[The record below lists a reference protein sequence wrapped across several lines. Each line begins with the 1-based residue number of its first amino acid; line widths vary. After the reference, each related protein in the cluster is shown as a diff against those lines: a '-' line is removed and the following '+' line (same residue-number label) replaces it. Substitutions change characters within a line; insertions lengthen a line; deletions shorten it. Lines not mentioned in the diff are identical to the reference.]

1 LITTK
6 DSSGYGRRDVIGSG
20 EWEVPPVS
28 RRPIAFTVGVTTWA
42 VLTVT
47 ACAQEEIPTAPP
59 FNPPQLTPSLLDFLT
74 GQPIATQCK
83 LSKTP
88 LLLQPPFA
96 GAPIDTPKGLAAD
109 IKAKEVDVP
118 NRIAAAQYLGTLDC
132 VAFPE
137 ARKMLLAMA
146 LEDPFE
152 PVRYEAVMALR
163 IMLARGMDNPR
174 RSAHAAG
181 CGCEKCKE
189 REKNIKKS
197 VKETEKHAHHAKVMA
212 LCPKNPCELVHKT
225 LPAIIH
231 APCVLAAKMKLRCQ
245 THVKAEELRYDFCKG
260 CCDAETL
267 NALSKIA
274 NELDEQGC
282 PIEPSPRVRQA
293 AADALLLCDCTPVAT
308 PVVPVPAPPIPE
320 KEEGEGSPLIDGE
333 GVPVVP
339 VEPVPDVP
347 TVPEVPAVPET
358 ESLDNLDPNA
368 FAQPR
373 LLKTGATA
381 GLNRAEAPPIAAL
394 RDYCVVALHDHRFA
408 KANSEIFSIYKSRT
422 FFFESEESK
431 MRFDENPE
439 AFAPVFC
446 GMDPVCYVESQEL
459 REGRVLR
466 EHGGRFYLFVSEAN
480 WEAFQKNPSRYSTR

>member
-1 LITTK
+1 M
-6 DSSGYGRRDVIGSG
+6 
-20 EWEVPPVS
+20 S
-28 RRPIAFTVGVTTWA
+28 RRPIRFIAGVAAWA
-42 VLTVT
+42 ALAVT
-47 ACAQEEIPTAPP
+47 ASAQEELVPTAPP

-83 LSKTP
+83 LAKTP

-137 ARKMLLAMA
+137 ARKMLIAMA
-146 LEDPFE
+146 MEDPFE
-152 PVRYEAVMALR
+152 PVRYEAVMAIR

-174 RSAHAAG
+174 SAAHVAG
-181 CGCEKCKE
+181 CGCEKCKD
-189 REKNIKKS
+189 REKAIKKS
-197 VKETEKHAHHAKVMA
+197 AKETKKHAHHAEVMA

-245 THVKAEELRYDFCKG
+245 TGVKAEELRYDFCKG

-282 PIEPSPRVRQA
+282 PIEPSPRVREA
-293 AADALLLCDCTPVAT
+293 AADALLLCDCIPVPPTPM
-308 PVVPVPAPPIPE
+308 VPVPAPPIPDT
-320 KEEGEGSPLIDGE
+320 KPPGEGTPLIEGE
-333 GVPVVP
+333 GVPE
-339 VEPVPDVP
+339 VEGEFPIPEVP
-347 TVPEVPAVPET
+347 TVPET
-358 ESLDNLDPNA
+358 EQFDDLDPNA
-368 FAQPR
+368 FATPR
-373 LLKTGATA
+373 LLKTGAKSRNSTVRPTA
-381 GLNRAEAPPIAAL
+381 GTSNQNEAPPLAAL

-431 MRFDENPE
+431 IRFEENPE
-439 AFAPVFC
+439 VFAPVFC
-446 GMDPVCYVESQEL
+446 GMDPVCYVESEEL

-466 EHGGRFYLFVSEAN
+466 EHAGRFYLFTDEAN
-480 WEAFQKNPSRYSTR
+480 WETFQKNPARYSTR

>member
-1 LITTK
+1 MF
-6 DSSGYGRRDVIGSG
+6 
-20 EWEVPPVS
+20 
-28 RRPIAFTVGVTTWA
+28 RRPFVYTVGIAVWA
-42 VLTVT
+42 SLTVT
-47 ACAQEEIPTAPP
+47 VCAQEEIATAPP

-74 GQPIATQCK
+74 GAPIATQCK

-109 IKAKEVDVP
+109 IKAKELDVP

-137 ARKMLLAMA
+137 ARKMLIAMA

-163 IMLARGMDNPR
+163 IMLARGMDNPNR
-174 RSAHAAG
+174 AAHIAG
-181 CGCEKCKE
+181 CGCDKCKE
-189 REKNIKKS
+189 REESIEDS
-197 VKETEKHAHHAKVMA
+197 VKETKKHAHHAKVMA

-245 THVKAEELRYDFCKG
+245 TGVKAEELRYDFCKG

-267 NALSKIA
+267 NALSKIV

-282 PIEPSPRVRQA
+282 PIEPSPRVREA
-293 AADALLLCDCTPVAT
+293 AAAALLLCDCTPVPPQ
-308 PVVPVPAPPIPE
+308 PVVPVPAPPIPDTDP
-320 KEEGEGSPLIDGE
+320 GEGRPIIDGE
-333 GVPVVP
+333 GVPEVP

-347 TVPEVPAVPET
+347 TVPEVPET
-358 ESLDNLDPNA
+358 ESLDDIDPNA

-373 LLKTGATA
+373 LLKTTAKDQNIGVRPAAGTQTRDEAT
-381 GLNRAEAPPIAAL
+381 PIAAL
-394 RDYCVVALHDHRFA
+394 RNYCVVALHDHRFA

-439 AFAPVFC
+439 VFAPVFC

-480 WEAFQKNPSRYSTR
+480 WETFQKNPSRYSTR

>member
-1 LITTK
+1 MLA
-6 DSSGYGRRDVIGSG
+6 GA
-20 EWEVPPVS
+20 
-28 RRPIAFTVGVTTWA
+28 AF
-42 VLTVT
+42 
-47 ACAQEEIPTAPP
+47 AQEEAVATAPP

-137 ARKMLLAMA
+137 ARKMLIAMA
-146 LEDPFE
+146 MEDPFE
-152 PVRYEAVMALR
+152 PVRYEAVMAIR

-181 CGCEKCKE
+181 CGCEKCKA
-189 REKNIKKS
+189 REKDIKKS
-197 VKETEKHAHHAKVMA
+197 VKATEKHAHHAAVMA

-225 LPAIIH
+225 VPAIIH
-231 APCVLAAKMKLRCQ
+231 VPCVLAAKMKLRCQ
-245 THVKAEELRYDFCKG
+245 TGVKAEELRYDFCKG

-274 NELDEQGC
+274 NDLDEQGC
-282 PIEPSPRVRQA
+282 PIEPSPRVREA
-293 AADALLLCDCTPVAT
+293 ATEALLLCDCTPVPPT
-308 PVVPVPAPPIPE
+308 PMVPVPAPPVPE
-320 KEEGEGSPLIDGE
+320 TPLGE
-333 GVPVVP
+333 GVPRIEGEGVP
-339 VEPVPDVP
+339 EVSPELPPDVP
-347 TVPEVPAVPET
+347 TVPDT
-358 ESLDNLDPNA
+358 EKEKFDDLDPNA
-368 FAQPR
+368 FATPR
-373 LLKTGATA
+373 LLKTSATGGVA
-381 GLNRAEAPPIAAL
+381 SQAPPLAAL
-394 RDYCVVALHDHRFA
+394 SDYCVVALHDHRFA
-408 KANSEIFSIYKSRT
+408 RANSEIFSIYKSRT

-431 MRFDENPE
+431 LRFDENPE
-439 AFAPVFC
+439 VFAPVFC

-466 EHGGRFYLFVSEAN
+466 EFGGRFYLFVDEAS
-480 WEAFQKNPSRYSTR
+480 WEKFQKNPGRYAKP